1 LTAPATRIR
10 AFDWLRGL
18 AVLFMIQCH
27 ALSLLTPE
35 LRASNWAL
43 RLLWLDGLVAPS
55 FIFAAGFS
63 LALVQV
69 RGAAA
74 GTRGKR
80 AVKTLRRL
88 GEVFFVATLVNW
100 MWFPLFRHP
109 SWFLRVD
116 ILHCIAL
123 ALIIALPLMMLLAPR
138 PAVLRWVSLGL
149 AVVTFAVSPFGQLV
163 HGPWG
168 MLANQNPAW
177 VQDGEKVFAVFPLLP
192 WAGYVYLGASAG
204 ATAAMGDLSRVVR
217 WVAGLGVLGLVL
229 WKGAPLL
236 AGIYPP
242 DGAWLPGNHGNRILI
257 LCTLVLVLLGLE
269 YPAAG
274 RWQKSLPVRLVE
286 VFGQSSMAGYFFHE
300 MLLYYEWFGF
310 SFHRWW
316 GDKSSWGRYWVLT
329 AALIASTTVLVLLMD
344 RVYAVYDRAVRR
356 AMGDAPPRPPAAAVL
371 GAPGS
376 A

>member
-1 LTAPATRIR
+1 LAAPAARIR

-18 AVLFMIQCH
+18 AVLFMIQTH

-35 LRASNWAL
+35 LRASVWAH
-43 RLLWLDGLVAPS
+43 RLVWLDGLVAPS

-74 GTRGKR
+74 GSRGKR
-80 AVKTLRRL
+80 AFKTLRRL

-100 MWFPLFRHP
+100 MWFPIFRHP
-109 SWFLRVD
+109 SWLLRVD

-123 ALIIALPLMMLLAPR
+123 ALVIALPLMMLLAPR
-138 PAVLRWVSLGL
+138 PAVLRWVSLVL
-149 AVVTFAVSPFGQLV
+149 AVVTFALSPFGELV
-163 HGPWG
+163 HGPWA

-177 VQDGEKVFAVFPLLP
+177 FQDGEKVFAVFPLLP

-204 ATAAMGDLSRVVR
+204 ATAAMGDLGRLVR
-217 WVAGLGVLGLVL
+217 WVAGLGVVGLVF
-229 WKGAPLL
+229 WKGSVLL
-236 AGIYPP
+236 TGLYPP
-242 DGAWLPGNHGNRILI
+242 QGAWLPGNHGNRILV
-257 LCTLVLVLLGLE
+257 LCTLVLVLLALE
-269 YPAAG
+269 YSAAG
-274 RWQKSLPVRLVE
+274 RWQKTPPVRFVE
-286 VFGQSSMAGYFFHE
+286 LFGHSSMAGYFFHE

-316 GDKSSWGRYWVLT
+316 GDRSSWGKYWLLT
-329 AALIASTTVLVLLMD
+329 AALIAGTTVLVLLMD
-344 RVYAVYDRAVRR
+344 RLYVVYDRGVRR
-356 AMGDAPPRPPAAAVL
+356 AMGEAPGAAPPGVVN
-371 GAPGS
+371 APGS